1 MSPYDG
7 LPDLPLAKILA
18 ISAIIGGD
26 EDEDDDGA
34 DDAEMFR
41 MDAKMAAYLRGM
53 VDARQGAKERRA
65 ALCNLR
71 LRALALIDTFAKK
84 VRGSHGR
91 WMGNEIVCYRER
103 TY

>member
-1 MSPYDG
+1 
-7 LPDLPLAKILA
+7 
-18 ISAIIGGD
+18 
-26 EDEDDDGA
+26 
-34 DDAEMFR
+34 

-84 VRGSHGR
+84 VRGGD
-91 WMGNEIVCYRER
+91 EISVIYLKGED
-103 TY
+103 